1 MRVVLDA
8 NIYISAL
15 ISDKGN
21 PAAIINSWLS
31 GQFDIL
37 ISQPIIDEL
46 LRVTSYERIQN
57 KYRKVKEARLEFAE
71 LIAKQGVWIEPVKK
85 LSVVTRDESDNIY
98 VECAVEGVAQYIV
111 SGDEHLLA
119 LSEFQ
124 GIIVL
129 SPASFVTLL
138 KTNQL

>member
-8 NIYISAL
+8 NIYFSAL

-31 GQFDIL
+31 GEFDIL
-37 ISQPIIDEL
+37 ISQPILDEL

-57 KYRKVKEARLEFAE
+57 KYRKVKETRLEFAE
-71 LIAKQGVWIEPVKK
+71 LIAKQGTWIEPVKT
-85 LSVVTRDESDNIY
+85 LSAVTRDKSDNVY
-98 VECAVEGVAQYIV
+98 LECAVEGEAQYIV
-111 SGDEHLLA
+111 SGDEHLLE
-119 LSEFQ
+119 LGEYQ

-129 SPASFVTLL
+129 SPASFVILL
-138 KTNQL
+138 QTNQI

>member
-1 MRVVLDA
+1 MVLDT

>member
-8 NIYISAL
+8 NIYVSAL

-31 GQFDIL
+31 GEFDIL
-37 ISQPIIDEL
+37 ISQPILDEL

-57 KYRKVKEARLEFAE
+57 KYRKVKETRLEFAE
-71 LIAKQGVWIEPVKK
+71 LIAKQGTWIEPVKT
-85 LSVVTRDESDNIY
+85 LSAVTRDKSDNVY
-98 VECAVEGVAQYIV
+98 LECAVEGEAQYIV
-111 SGDEHLLA
+111 SGDEHLLE
-119 LSEFQ
+119 LGEYQ

-129 SPASFVTLL
+129 SPASFVILL
-138 KTNQL
+138 QTNQI

>member
-8 NIYISAL
+8 NIYVSAL

-21 PAAIINSWLS
+21 PAAIINYWLS
-31 GQFDIL
+31 GDFDIL

-46 LRVTSYERIQN
+46 LWVTSYERIQK
-57 KYRKVKEARLEFAE
+57 KYRKVKERRLEFAE
-71 LIAKQGVWIEPVKK
+71 LISQQSVCFEPVKT
-85 LSVVTRDESDNIY
+85 SSAVTRDESDNIY
-98 VECAVEGVAQYIV
+98 IECAVEGDAQYIV
-111 SGDEHLLA
+111 SGDEHLLE
-119 LSEFQ
+119 LDEYQ

-138 KTNQL
+138 KTNQI

>member
-1 MRVVLDA
+1 MRVVLDT

-37 ISQPIIDEL
+37 ISQPISDEL

>member
-8 NIYISAL
+8 NIYVSAL

-31 GQFDIL
+31 GEFDLL
-37 ISQPIIDEL
+37 ISQAIKDEL

-57 KYRKVKEARLEFAE
+57 KYRKVKETRLEFAE
-71 LIAKQGVWIEPVKK
+71 LIAKQGIWIGQVKT

-98 VECAVEGVAQYIV
+98 VECAVEGDAQYIV
-111 SGDEHLLA
+111 SGDAHLLE
-119 LSEFQ
+119 LGEYQ
-124 GIIVL
+124 GIIML
-129 SPASFVTLL
+129 SSASFVTLL
-138 KTNQL
+138 KTNQI

>member
-71 LIAKQGVWIEPVKK
+71 LIAKQGTWIEPVKT
-85 LSVVTRDESDNIY
+85 LSAVTRDKSDNVY
-98 VECAVEGVAQYIV
+98 LECAVEGEAQYIV